1 MVFDDVTVRLL
12 LALGALAALFGAFLQ
27 AILELFEYRDLV
39 NSAELTHEATQELL
53 TQYRNVSY
61 WVSFFLWGFIPFY
74 GLYRQLYREPIRLID
89 KVIESALDASQTAR
103 AKTAVRRARNWA
115 IIVLGAMLVL
125 AGSVL
130 DLVNS
135 A

>member
-1 MVFDDVTVRLL
+1 
-12 LALGALAALFGAFLQ
+12 
-27 AILELFEYRDLV
+27 
-39 NSAELTHEATQELL
+39 
-53 TQYRNVSY
+53 
-61 WVSFFLWGFIPFY
+61 
-74 GLYRQLYREPIRLID
+74 
-89 KVIESALDASQTAR
+89 VIESALDASQTAR